1 MKTIITKFLIQAL
14 LFLVFACF
22 TANAQTYYYF
32 QDSPDP
38 EYYDYSWME
47 LTPPSE
53 LERTGNELRR
63 FPVES
68 VTPAQQGLNALRL
81 KWTSKEGGGWFAIA
95 AGMNWTDKNISDT
108 DTLSFYLFSVEG
120 IVPEH
125 LPKIFLEDTQNNKSI
140 FISLSD
146 YSGTLPA
153 GQWTK
158 LKVPMEPFLTQ
169 PNPIDYTH
177 IKTMGFTQNLADN
190 TEHTLF
196 VDDVRVFKGNGT
208 SPPVSVP
215 QGLTATGYDRHV
227 YLTWLK
233 NPETYVGG
241 YEIFQSANGGQAFSK
256 IGIVGSNDTI
266 FTDFVGDQGSNLSL
280 QYKINALNIANEPSG
295 FSDIVDVSTY
305 DMTDDQ
311 LLDMVQEA
319 TFRYFWDYAHPMSG
333 MARERF
339 GSGNTVTSGGSG
351 FGIMAMLVGIERGF
365 ITRQQGVDRMLKILN
380 FLENADRFHGAW
392 SHWINGE
399 TGTVIPFSTKDNGG
413 DLVETAFLVQGL
425 LAARQ
430 YFQEQNTQEQ
440 NIVQKITQLWEGVEW
455 DWYRRNNGNFIY
467 WHWSPNYGW
476 DMNMQVKGPNEAAIV
491 YLLAIASPTHGVP
504 AALWHD
510 GWASSAY
517 YVNGGTFYG
526 YPLWVGWDNGGPLF
540 FAHYSYLGFDPR
552 NIKDEY
558 ANYFNNNRN
567 HTLINR
573 AYCIANP
580 KSYTG
585 YSENCWGLTASD
597 DPYGYSAHE
606 PTSQRDN
613 GTITPTAALSSMPYT
628 PQESMDALKH
638 FYRNLGQK
646 IWGNYGFVDAFNEE
660 VNWFATS
667 YLAIDQGPIIDMIE
681 NYRSGLLWNM
691 FMANPEIQPAL
702 TAIGFQY
709 DPNSFGSEV
718 VNKKEPVTIY
728 PNPGSDNLFVTIN
741 ISETRIVSSEI
752 LNVFNQ
758 KINQITLTEQAFEGE
773 KTFRVNVADLAPGF
787 YFLKLNL
794 ENGSLVKKFVVK

>member
-1 MKTIITKFLIQAL
+1 MKLTITKFFLSAL
-14 LFLVFACF
+14 VLLMF
-22 TANAQTYYYF
+22 TGIAAKAQTYLYF

-38 EYYDYSWME
+38 DLYDYSWME

-68 VTPAQQGLNALRL
+68 ITPAQQGLNSLRL
-81 KWTSKEGGGWFAIA
+81 KWTSKDGGGWFAIA

-108 DTLSFYLFSVEG
+108 DTLSLYLHSVEG
-120 IVPEH
+120 IAPEN
-125 LPKIFLEDTQNNKSI
+125 LPKIFFEDTQNNKSI
-140 FISLSD
+140 FISLTD
-146 YSGTLPA
+146 YSATLPA
-153 GQWTK
+153 GQWVK
-158 LKVPMEPFLTQ
+158 LKVPMEPFLSQ
-169 PNPIDYTH
+169 PNPIDYAH
-177 IKTMGFTQNLADN
+177 IKTLGFTQNVADN

-196 VDDVRVFKGNGT
+196 VDDVRVFKGSGT
-208 SPPVSVP
+208 SPQVSVP
-215 QGLTATGYDRHV
+215 QGLTATGYDSHV
-227 YLTWLK
+227 FLTWLQ
-233 NPETYVGG
+233 NPEIYVGG
-241 YEIFQSANGGQAFSK
+241 YEIFQSANGGQSFAK
-256 IGIVGSNDTI
+256 IGVVGSNDTI
-266 FTDFVGDQGSNLSL
+266 FTDFVGDQGANLAL

-295 FSDIVDVSTY
+295 FSEIVNVSTF
-305 DMTDDQ
+305 DMNDEQ

-319 TFRYFWDYAHPMSG
+319 TFRYFWDHAHPTSG
-333 MARERF
+333 MARERY

-351 FGIMAMLVGIERGF
+351 FGVMAILVGIERGF

-440 NIVQKITQLWEGVEW
+440 TIVQKITQLWESVEW
-455 DWYRRNNGNFIY
+455 DWYRRNNGNFLY

-476 DMNMQVKGPNEAAIV
+476 DMNMQVKGPNEAAVI

-504 AALWHD
+504 ASLWHD
-510 GWASSAY
+510 GWASSPY

-526 YPLWVGWDNGGPLF
+526 YPLWVGWDYGGPLF

-573 AYCIANP
+573 AYCIDNP
-580 KSYTG
+580 KNYTG

-638 FYRNLGQK
+638 FYRILGNK

-681 NYRSGLLWNM
+681 NYRSGLLWNK

-702 TAIGFQY
+702 TDIGFQA
-709 DPNSFGSEV
+709 DPNSIGEV
-718 VNKKEPVTIY
+718 GTGEDNLVTTY
-728 PNPGSDNLFVTIN
+728 PNPCNNALFVN
-741 ISETRIVSSEI
+741 VKPHSSKQLTTEI
-752 LNVFNQ
+752 LNVFGQ
-758 KINQITLTEQAFEGE
+758 KIMSETLTNHSCGSEI
-773 KTFRVNVADLAPGF
+773 TFRINTSDLSKGMYFIRINLGDATVAR
-787 YFLKLNL
+787 
-794 ENGSLVKKFVVK
+794 KFVIE